1 MVGEGLV
8 ETVDLT
14 AVVNFAVVDVT
25 AYPVAVF
32 VDQLATV
39 VVVVVVVVEKADSRA
54 EF

>member
-39 VVVVVVVVEKADSRA
+39 VVAVVVVEKADSRA